1 MTRSGQDWQRLG
13 KRAVGVLVTLSLV
26 LFVVNAA
33 SNMGWLSYDVFEKP
47 DSLRLGAYA
56 GDVGALAWIAQDQG
70 HYAAAGLT
78 VGLKGYASGK
88 DAMEA
93 LRAGEVDVATAS
105 EYVVATRSFAEPG
118 LRILGSIAYYRNK
131 GIVARRD
138 RGIAAPG
145 DLKGKRIGVTTP
157 SGAEYSLYVFLALH
171 GLSLADVTVIS
182 LAPAQIVA
190 ALSAGDIDAAIT
202 WQPHV
207 KAIEDKLGSGGI
219 SFSGDGFDTYLL
231 LVTRQ
236 EQLAGS
242 SKAMEKLLRAMVQ
255 TEQWVQSHPE
265 DAKRHVSQRFQLE
278 PAHVEKLWP
287 KMLLEVT
294 LPQELLIALDGQAR
308 WLARAR
314 GQATAAI
321 PNYSSF
327 MRSEELKAV
336 KPAAVTLYSETRNA
350 TAASAGR

>member
-1 MTRSGQDWQRLG
+1 MSLI
-13 KRAVGVLVTLSLV
+13 LV
-26 LFVVNAA
+26 LFAVKAA
-33 SNMGWLSYDVFEKP
+33 SNMGWLSYRLFEKT

-56 GDVGALAWIAQDQG
+56 GDVGALEWIAQDEG
-70 HYAAAGLT
+70 IYTAAGLT
-78 VGLKGYASGK
+78 VDLKGYASGK
-88 DAMEA
+88 EAMEA
-93 LRAGEVDVATAS
+93 LRAGDVDVATAS
-105 EYVVATRSFAEPG
+105 EYVVATRSFAEPD

-138 RGIAAPG
+138 KGIAVPG

-171 GLSLADVTVIS
+171 GLSLADVTVVS
-182 LAPAQIVA
+182 LAPAQIIA

-207 KAIEDKLGSGGI
+207 KAIEDKLGSTGI

-236 EQLAGS
+236 EKLAGG
-242 SKAMEKLLRAMVQ
+242 SKAMKKLMRAMVQ

-265 DAKRHVSQRFQLE
+265 DAKRHVSRRFQLE
-278 PAHVEKLWP
+278 PAHIETLWP

-294 LPQELLIALDGQAR
+294 LPQELLVALDGQAR
-308 WLARAR
+308 WLARTR
-314 GQATAAI
+314 GQPSAAI

-327 MRSEELKAV
+327 MHSEELKMV
-336 KPAAVTLYSETRNA
+336 KPAAVSLYSETRSA